1 MKALLVPGLVVSLF
15 AVDARAEEVSPQKAA
30 EVGRD
35 RQKALDD
42 VSKKYGGRKP
52 SELSSEERRER
63 VKDES
68 AAVSKV
74 MEQHGVNAKDLAR
87 YEATSSPKER
97 AAASA
102 KVEAAEKKQAEER
115 AEAQKAQAAP
125 AGAAGAGAGTT
136 VENGVII
143 ERGPQ
148 PGAKTDEQTK
158 PSSRQRR

>member
-1 MKALLVPGLVVSLF
+1 MRARLVSALVVSLVVGG
-15 AVDARAEEVSPQKAA
+15 AWAEEVSPQKAA

-35 RQKALDD
+35 RQRALDE

-63 VKDES
+63 VKDEA

-74 MEQHGVNAKDLAR
+74 MQQHGVGAKDLAR
-87 YEATSSPKER
+87 YEATSSPSER

-115 AEAQKAQAAP
+115 AEAQKAQAAT
-125 AGAAGAGAGTT
+125 AAAGAGTT
-136 VENGVII
+136 VENGIVI

-148 PGAKTDEQTK
+148 DGAKGDEQPK
-158 PSSRQRR
+158 PSSRKRR